1 MKTLDLT
8 TAQENKKSIIFINF
22 SNTKRVQW
30 NKYRRYGF

>member
-8 TAQENKKSIIFINF
+8 SEQVNKKSTLFIDF